1 MCRMTESSYDL
12 MFSKLA
18 RARLFNM
25 YFDESRNILAHL
37 VLQPADDP
45 RVDVTARVFSLRFF
59 FSSSPEEEDP
69 HSHLVQTL
77 QFLSLL

>member
-1 MCRMTESSYDL
+1 MTESSYDL

-25 YFDESRNILAHL
+25 YFDESRNILAHF

-45 RVDVTARVFSLRFF
+45 RVDVTARVSNFLHLCLR
-59 FSSSPEEEDP
+59 SNMDLD
-69 HSHLVQTL
+69 HLL
-77 QFLSLL
+77 R

>member
-1 MCRMTESSYDL
+1 MFDGMVEACRMTESSYDL

-25 YFDESRNILAHL
+25 YFDESRNIMAHL

-45 RVDVTARVFSLRFF
+45 RVDVTARVIIIPS
-59 FSSSPEEEDP
+59 
-69 HSHLVQTL
+69 
-77 QFLSLL
+77 

>member
-1 MCRMTESSYDL
+1 MTESSYDL

-25 YFDESRNILAHL
+25 YFDESRNILAQF

-45 RVDVTARVFSLRFF
+45 RVDVTGRVISL
-59 FSSSPEEEDP
+59 
-69 HSHLVQTL
+69 TL
-77 QFLSLL
+77 TLIFKAMGSDQMRAYYSELLF

>member
-1 MCRMTESSYDL
+1 MVCVLMGLWGSCRMTESSYDL

-25 YFDESRNILAHL
+25 YFDESRNILAHI

-45 RVDVTARVFSLRFF
+45 NVDVTARVIPRDNSIFSFRARG
-59 FSSSPEEEDP
+59 
-69 HSHLVQTL
+69 
-77 QFLSLL
+77 

>member
-1 MCRMTESSYDL
+1 MTESSYDL

-25 YFDESRNILAHL
+25 YFDESRNVLAQF

-45 RVDVTARVFSLRFF
+45 RVDVTGRVISSHGF
-59 FSSSPEEEDP
+59 FSFQSNRI
-69 HSHLVQTL
+69 LIRIW
-77 QFLSLL
+77 F